1 MTLRPDIIE
10 FIDAL
15 EVFAKRKLNYPLEVG
30 ELLQMSAQTGLTREF
45 EELIF
50 QAKFLVRTQ
59 EVMKRIGK
67 DAQGFEKLSVE
78 FQSGLEKAMNLLKNL
93 SERAGQEGV
102 QKYSTMFFAMET
114 ESIARLMILFS
125 DLSWIKNYQVD
136 GKLLPYETVSMNLT
150 SSKKNS
156 NLEKG
161 TPQQVNQLKNAL
173 SRIQRSA
180 VLAAVLFVLVALIDP
195 PVTILGWILTLGI
208 IALLVYISIQLY
220 FLHRT

>member
-10 FIDAL
+10 FINDL
-15 EVFAKRKLNYPLEVG
+15 EEFAQRKLNFPLEVG
-30 ELLQMSAQTGLTREF
+30 ELLQVTAQTGLTREF

-59 EVMKRIGK
+59 EVMKRIGQ
-67 DAQGFEKLSVE
+67 DAKGFEKLSAE
-78 FQSGLEKAMNLLKNL
+78 FQTGLEKSMDLLKKL
-93 SERAGQEGV
+93 SERAGPEAV

-125 DLSWIKNYQVD
+125 DLSWIKNYQID
-136 GKLLPYETVSMNLT
+136 GKLLPYETVSINIG
-150 SSKKNS
+150 SSKANT

-161 TPQQVNQLKNAL
+161 KLQQSSQLTKAL

-180 VLAAVLFVLVALIDP
+180 VLAAVLFVFVVLIDP

-208 IALLVYISIQLY
+208 TALLAYITIQLV
-220 FLHRT
+220 FLHRS